1 MEQQSYVIID
11 ETGIHARP
19 ATMLVQTASKFDSD
33 IQLEYN
39 AKKVNLKSIMVL

>member
-1 MEQQSYVIID
+1 MKLVFM
-11 ETGIHARP
+11 RP

-39 AKKVNLKSIMVL
+39 GKS